1 MSVRNLVIKGSIGT
15 TDYTKT
21 VCLAREIRG

>member
-1 MSVRNLVIKGSIGT
+1 MSVRLMAIKGYIRT